1 MICSQYFYNKFY
13 VVSCYK
19 LLLMWQKSNFS
30 DRFKLE
36 LITTNHLRVN
46 IYIYIYC
53 TLKYSIIT
61 CVVVVVDINNG
72 KDYIKYILKCQESK
86 LKILIL
92 RAKIEILEIQMVK
105 IFYYGKIVNSKS
117 MVQSITN
124 HKIPSFFFLFL
135 CLRVSMSVNSL
146 FRQSISVDTK
156 KDFPHVT
163 DYNRKIPVFLSHN
176 IKMRNRINC
185 ELAIASLQPKPFA
198 LFLKWRQKL
207 EER

>member
-1 MICSQYFYNKFY
+1 MVKY
-13 VVSCYK
+13 
-19 LLLMWQKSNFS
+19 
-30 DRFKLE
+30 
-36 LITTNHLRVN
+36 
-46 IYIYIYC
+46 IYIYIFF
-53 TLKYSIIT
+53 LK
-61 CVVVVVDINNG
+61 
-72 KDYIKYILKCQESK
+72 E
-86 LKILIL
+86 
-92 RAKIEILEIQMVK
+92 MVK

-185 ELAIASLQPKPFA
+185 ELAIASLQHKPFA

>member
-1 MICSQYFYNKFY
+1 MVK
-13 VVSCYK
+13 
-19 LLLMWQKSNFS
+19 
-30 DRFKLE
+30 
-36 LITTNHLRVN
+36 
-46 IYIYIYC
+46 YIYIFFFERDGEDFLLWKNCEFKIYGA
-53 TLKYSIIT
+53 
-61 CVVVVVDINNG
+61 INN
-72 KDYIKYILKCQESK
+72 Q
-86 LKILIL
+86 
-92 RAKIEILEIQMVK
+92 
-105 IFYYGKIVNSKS
+105 S

-185 ELAIASLQPKPFA
+185 ELAIASLQHKPFA

-207 EER
+207 EERWRTTLK